1 METSKH
7 IKIVKLDNE
16 NKDFLDQISELFI
29 STNPNAIISIL
40 GKDFVKEF
48 ISNFYKLEDRNIYLG
63 VYKNK
68 VVAYIFYLHNINE
81 IKNIK
86 INYLNVLIICLKRP
100 LLLTKLIKKI
110 RKNKFRKSFNNET
123 GYLMYL
129 GVKKD
134 FQRTGLGKNLIHNT
148 VKLLPNSVK
157 QLITDTKTKEVEIFF
172 QKNGFTTL
180 SSTENSFYLMKRA
193 LN

>member
-7 IKIVKLDNE
+7 IKVVKLDNE

-29 STNPNAIISIL
+29 STNPNALISIL

-63 VYKNK
+63 LYKNK
-68 VVAYIFYLHNINE
+68 VVAYVFYLHNINE

-86 INYLNVLIICLKRP
+86 INYLNVLNICLKRP
-100 LLLTKLIKKI
+100 ILITKLIKKI
-110 RKNKFRKSFNNET
+110 RKNKFRKNFNNET

-157 QLITDTKTKEVEIFF
+157 QLITDTKMKEVEIFF

-180 SSTENSFYLMKRA
+180 SSTENSFYLLKRA

>member
-7 IKIVKLDNE
+7 IKVVKLDNE

-68 VVAYIFYLHNINE
+68 VVAYVFYLHNINE

-148 VKLLPNSVK
+148 IKLLPNSVK
-157 QLITDTKTKEVEIFF
+157 QLITDTKMKEVEIFF

>member
-1 METSKH
+1 MDTSKH
-7 IKIVKLDNE
+7 IKVVKLDNE

-29 STNPNAIISIL
+29 STNPNALISIL

-63 VYKNK
+63 LYKNK
-68 VVAYIFYLHNINE
+68 VVAYVFYLHNINE

-100 LLLTKLIKKI
+100 ILITKLIKKI

-157 QLITDTKTKEVEIFF
+157 QLITDTKMKEVEIFF